1 MATRK
6 RRQSPGTRRRS
17 QAPPR
22 ARLAGDAAREQI
34 LEVAARRVREV
45 GPDGLRLQEIAR
57 EVGVSHPAILH
68 HFGSRQEL
76 VRAVVDRALRAVEQD
91 VIETLRAATDP
102 DELDPSAMLARIR
115 VLMEDRGHAR
125 LIAWLVLAG
134 HEHPARGS
142 KLGDVARA
150 VHAMRAAHFDARE
163 ERPPA
168 FEDTLFVVF
177 LASVALFGD
186 ALCGTTLRESAG
198 LGADPGAKSRFH
210 EWLARLLVDYLDRPP
225 PALHAD

>member
-1 MATRK
+1 MATGK
-6 RRQSPGTRRRS
+6 RRQRQRPSARG
-17 QAPPR
+17 
-22 ARLAGDAAREQI
+22 RLAGEAAREQI
-34 LEVAARRVREV
+34 LEIAARRVREV

-76 VRAVVDRALRAVEQD
+76 VRAVVDRSLIAVEQD
-91 VIETLRAATDP
+91 VIETLQAASDP
-102 DELDPSAMLARIR
+102 DELDPSAMLSRIR

-134 HEHPARGS
+134 YEHPARGS

-150 VHAMRAAHFDARE
+150 VHSMRSVHFSSRQE
-163 ERPPA
+163 SPPD

-186 ALCGTTLRESAG
+186 ALCGATLRESAG
-198 LGADPGAKSRFH
+198 LGADADAKGRFH

-225 PALHAD
+225 RAATLPTP

>member
-1 MATRK
+1 MAKGK
-6 RRQSPGTRRRS
+6 RRHGRGL
-17 QAPPR
+17 R
-22 ARLAGDAAREQI
+22 ARGRLTGEAAREQI
-34 LEVAARRVREV
+34 LEVAERRVREV

-76 VRAVVDRALRAVEQD
+76 VRAVVDRALIAVEQD
-91 VIETLRAATDP
+91 VIETLQAASNP

-125 LIAWLVLAG
+125 LVAWLVLG
-134 HEHPARGS
+134 GYEHPARGS
-142 KLGDVARA
+142 KLGEVAHA
-150 VHAMRAAHFDARE
+150 VHAMRSVHFSARKE
-163 ERPPA
+163 SPPA

-186 ALCGTTLRESAG
+186 ALCGATLRESAG
-198 LGADPGAKSRFH
+198 LGSDAGAKARFH

-225 PALHAD
+225 RASPMD